1 MTTGFPYCKKRGI
14 KQKKWLGILLYCG
27 LTSCHHVRMFKQSL
41 FVHLGANYTPF
52 LFIDVIQST
61 NACAV
66 KLKPFGTQTDTSE
79 RKARAGLRARLRVRN
94 VGLTERSSGLSPLIW
109 SGRMNSDIKDLP
121 VGASLPV
128 EQTELCSPDPHISR
142 TELTSNVWQILKL
155 QKSSWKLG
163 LEHYSSSISFC
174 LFMTAINKV
183 HTHTK
188 AQQSPSLLSY
198 RLFIFHFTVHFEW
211 FDQQSTTLS
220 PSIHTWH

>member
-27 LTSCHHVRMFKQSL
+27 PTSCHHVRMFKQSL

-66 KLKPFGTQTDTSE
+66 KLKPFGMQTDTSE

-109 SGRMNSDIKDLP
+109 SGRMSSDIKDLP

-155 QKSSWKLG
+155 QKSSSKLG
-163 LEHYSSSISFC
+163 LVHYSSSIYSW
-174 LFMTAINKV
+174 
-183 HTHTK
+183 
-188 AQQSPSLLSY
+188 QQSIKCTTAPRPNSPLLCSC
-198 RLFIFHFTVHFEW
+198 RGCSPFHFTIHFEW